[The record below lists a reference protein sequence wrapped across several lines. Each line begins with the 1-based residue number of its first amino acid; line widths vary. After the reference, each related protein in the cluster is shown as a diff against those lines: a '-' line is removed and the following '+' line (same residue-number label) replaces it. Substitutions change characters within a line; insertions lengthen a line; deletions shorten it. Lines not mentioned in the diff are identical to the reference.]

1 MIRKTNHPHMKKIVI
16 VLLISLLFQSCFTH
30 TSALDFKA
38 GAVVEKQKVKI
49 YKNNGTELKGKV
61 LSANKD
67 QIVIT
72 TSKTKQV
79 VKTPLKDILG
89 VQAKKMSWGK
99 SIGIPAAA
107 IVTAILLYALFGEQ
121 PSSAGTDE

>member
-1 MIRKTNHPHMKKIVI
+1 MKKIVI
-16 VLLISLLFQSCFTH
+16 VLLISLLFQSCF
-30 TSALDFKA
+30 SYNALDSKA
-38 GAVVEKQKVKI
+38 GAVIEKQKVKI

-89 VQAKKMSWGK
+89 VQGK
-99 SIGIPAAA
+99 HFSVGKAIGILAAA
-107 IVTAILLYALFGEQ
+107 IITPILLYALFGEQ

>member
-1 MIRKTNHPHMKKIVI
+1 MIRKTHKPHMKKLVV

-30 TSALDFKA
+30 TRALDFKA

-61 LSANKD
+61 LSADKD
-67 QIVIT
+67 QISIT
-72 TSKTKQV
+72 ASKTKQV

-107 IVTAILLYALFGEQ
+107 IVVVLILIAIFAEQ

>member
-1 MIRKTNHPHMKKIVI
+1 MIRKTHKPHMKKLVV

-30 TSALDFKA
+30 TRALDFKA

-61 LSANKD
+61 LSADKD
-67 QIVIT
+67 QISIT
-72 TSKTKQV
+72 ASKTKQV

-107 IVTAILLYALFGEQ
+107 IVVALILIAIFAEQ

>member
-1 MIRKTNHPHMKKIVI
+1 MKKF
-16 VLLISLLFQSCFTH
+16 LLLMSLSILFQSCFSYTR
-30 TSALDFKA
+30 AIDFNA

-61 LSANKD
+61 LSSNKD
-67 QIVIT
+67 QITIT
-72 TSKTKQV
+72 TNKTKQV

-89 VQAKKMSWGK
+89 VQLKQFSARK

-107 IVTAILLYALFGEQ
+107 LITAILIYAAFGEQ
-121 PSSAGTDE
+121 PSSPIDDQ

>member
-1 MIRKTNHPHMKKIVI
+1 MIRKTHKPHMKKLVV

-30 TSALDFKA
+30 TRALDFKA

-61 LSANKD
+61 LSANKN
-67 QIVIT
+67 QISIT
-72 TSKTKQV
+72 ASKTKQV

-107 IVTAILLYALFGEQ
+107 IVVALILIAIFVEQ

>member
-1 MIRKTNHPHMKKIVI
+1 MKKTLI
-16 VLLISLLFQSCFTH
+16 VLLISLFFQSCFTH
-30 TSALDFKA
+30 TRALDFKA
-38 GAVVEKQKVKI
+38 GAVVENQKVKI

-61 LSANKD
+61 LSAEKD
-67 QIVIT
+67 QITIT

-79 VKTPLKDILG
+79 LKTPVKDILG
-89 VQAKKMSWGK
+89 VQLKQFSARK

-107 IVTAILLYALFGEQ
+107 ILTAVLLYAIFGEQ

>member
-16 VLLISLLFQSCFTH
+16 VLLISLLFQSCF
-30 TSALDFKA
+30 SYDALDFKA

-61 LSANKD
+61 LSANKN
-67 QIVIT
+67 QISIT
-72 TSKTKQV
+72 ASKTKQV
-79 VKTPLKDILG
+79 VKTPLKAILG

-107 IVTAILLYALFGEQ
+107 IVVALILIAIFAEQ

>member
-1 MIRKTNHPHMKKIVI
+1 MKKLAI

-30 TSALDFKA
+30 TRALDFKA

-72 TSKTKQV
+72 ASKTKQV

-107 IVTAILLYALFGEQ
+107 IVVILILIAVFAEQ
-121 PSSAGTDE
+121 PSSSGDN